1 MILILSDSY
10 DVHAD
15 VVSKKI
21 GKHFFRLNLDIEALK
36 KTKITFNGLD
46 WIITQNDMIIK
57 ASDIKCVWPRRVSVQ
72 INSEQQQDQ
81 SNGFRLWRSEW
92 NKSLFGLY
100 NALSA
105 ACWFNHVKD
114 ATLADNKYFQSKIAK
129 KIGLNQPEFI
139 TSNSKQDLTS
149 FVATNPDSVIKFM
162 SQDMYI
168 SESGDLLG
176 LYVNKI
182 TPELLENFPSDCEN
196 PITLQKYINK
206 KFEVRYTVIEQEHFA
221 CAIDSQRS
229 GKAKVDWRRY
239 DLPNTPHWR
248 IDAPQIIK
256 EKVNSLMTL
265 LNLRYGALDFIVD
278 ENNDWW
284 FLEVNSAG
292 QWLWIEDLSGMDIS
306 SSIANWL
313 TSHSR

>member
-15 VVSKKI
+15 VVSKKLGI
-21 GKHFFRLNLDIEALK
+21 NFFRLNLDIQSLQS
-36 KTKITFNGLD
+36 TKITFNGYD
-46 WIITQNDMIIK
+46 WIIAQNGVIIK
-57 ASDIKCVWPRRVSVQ
+57 STEIKCVWPRRVSVQ

-100 NALSA
+100 NSLSRSY
-105 ACWFNHVKD
+105 WLNHVRD
-114 ATLADNKYFQSKIAK
+114 ATLADNKYFQNKVAK
-129 KIGLNQPEFI
+129 EVGLNQPEFI
-139 TSNSKQDLTS
+139 TSNDKKELSS
-149 FVATNPDSVIKFM
+149 FIESNPESVIKFM
-162 SQDMYI
+162 SQDMYL
-168 SESGDLLG
+168 SDSGELLG

-182 TPELLENFPSDCEN
+182 NLEALENFSDISEN
-196 PITLQKYINK
+196 PITIQKYISK
-206 KFEVRYTVIEQEHFA
+206 KFEVRYTVVGQEHFA
-221 CAIDSQRS
+221 YAIASQQS
-229 GKAKVDWRRY
+229 EKAKVDWRRY

-248 IDAPQIIK
+248 IDAPKIIRD
-256 EKVNSLMTL
+256 KVELLMSH
-265 LNLRYGALDFIVD
+265 LNICYGALDFIVD

-292 QWLWIEDLSGMDIS
+292 QWLWIEDLSGLDIS
-306 SSIANWL
+306 GSITNWL